1 ADPDF
6 RYEGFSGLNDSEQA
20 ASADKESA
28 NEDAAL
34 PTTQFVSTAPTLAPA
49 PVANAVRPGRAK
61 LIFVNCA
68 EDAKIVRKGGQ
79 FKVLPCPHQCNMTV
93 DKSDLSRADAV
104 VFNPLWMSPLK
115 KAPRTKAA
123 GQIWAYSFHF
133 ESASAHGF
141 ARGATKALSAKMD
154 LTMTYKG
161 KSDIFRPFYSLRAL
175 RPGQDAPDPH
185 KDYAKGKEHLLLWLV
200 GNCGSK
206 SRMRLF
212 QKLQKLLGAD
222 KAHMFGSCGKSTGC
236 TSKHSADP

>member
-1 ADPDF
+1 MWEGTWPTASETGRQCGRSLVCAGLLTLLTFGVAVFTAHGFGDPGFINLTTALQSRFFSEEADPDF

-104 VFNPLWMSPLK
+104 
-115 KAPRTKAA
+115 A
-123 GQIWAYSFHF
+123 G
-133 ESASAHGF
+133 
-141 ARGATKALSAKMD
+141 
-154 LTMTYKG
+154 
-161 KSDIFRPFYSLRAL
+161 
-175 RPGQDAPDPH
+175 
-185 KDYAKGKEHLLLWLV
+185 LLLRNL
-200 GNCGSK
+200 S
-206 SRMRLF
+206 
-212 QKLQKLLGAD
+212 
-222 KAHMFGSCGKSTGC
+222 
-236 TSKHSADP
+236 